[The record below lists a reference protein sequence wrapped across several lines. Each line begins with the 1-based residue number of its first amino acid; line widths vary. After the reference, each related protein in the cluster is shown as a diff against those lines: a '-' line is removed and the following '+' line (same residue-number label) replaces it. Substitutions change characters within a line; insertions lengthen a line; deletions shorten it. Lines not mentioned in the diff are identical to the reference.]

1 MLLMGSGNGSVI
13 FIEEVDFAGCHIDER
28 CLAAEAMLH
37 IMTSY
42 DNKVVALWNQNS
54 R

>member
-1 MLLMGSGNGSVI
+1 MVFLGSGDGSVI
-13 FIEEVDFAGCHIDER
+13 FVEEMDFAGCHIDER

-37 IMTSY
+37 VMTSY
-42 DNKVVALWNQNS
+42 DNKVNALWNQNS